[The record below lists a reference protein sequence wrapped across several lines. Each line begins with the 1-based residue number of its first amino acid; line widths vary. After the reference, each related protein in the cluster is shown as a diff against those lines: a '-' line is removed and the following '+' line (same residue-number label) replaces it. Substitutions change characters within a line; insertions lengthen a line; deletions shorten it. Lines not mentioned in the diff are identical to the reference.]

1 MIYSVWGPV
10 WGAPIHFLTYSEEIW
25 LGIFHIWVFKI
36 LWFSANLSPM
46 PKYIKLWKTFQ
57 IYTKE
62 DGYYIFFSE
71 NAYILPLK
79 NCERKDDAILWSSRV
94 SLIADGWWKRP
105 SRLLRG
111 EDTQWHGWSFESH
124 QGLQG
129 IVSEL
134 HNPKWK
140 AAAFKINFWD
150 NGSVGFN
157 LQPRNTGLIPRF
169 IKVQGNLLSRNFK
182 IFTLWVAE
190 LRQTMGCFIQSKE
203 PKDKRNRNLGEV

>member
-1 MIYSVWGPV
+1 MFI
-10 WGAPIHFLTYSEEIW
+10 
-25 LGIFHIWVFKI
+25 
-36 LWFSANLSPM
+36 
-46 PKYIKLWKTFQ
+46 
-57 IYTKE
+57 
-62 DGYYIFFSE
+62 IFFSE
-71 NAYILPLK
+71 NAYIVIQLCRWRTVNAK
-79 NCERKDDAILWSSRV
+79 MTQFSDRHV
-94 SLIADGWWKRP
+94 SLIADGRWKWP
-105 SRLLRG
+105 SRLLSG
-111 EDTQWHGWSFESH
+111 EDTQWHGWSFGSH

-129 IVSEL
+129 NVSEL
-134 HNPKWK
+134 HNTKWK
-140 AAAFKINFWD
+140 GAAFKINSWD